1 MRLPPGPS
9 ADRPHVLALQF
20 GNYIGPDLD
29 DEDASGSD
37 EVGRFARRRLA
48 RRRLKFRLLVQDAE
62 EEQSWGTEQK
72 EEVTEEIGT
81 RLDPDEVKKQV
92 IRMGEH
98 ELVRSRSVADN
109 AVRRGRVH
117 EPRGCAC

>member
-1 MRLPPGPS
+1 LSR
-9 ADRPHVLALQF
+9 QF

-48 RRRLKFRLLVQDAE
+48 RPRLNFRLLVQDAE

-98 ELVRSRSVADN
+98 ELARSRSLTDN

-117 EPRGCAC
+117 KPRGCAC